1 MRTLGSTSRSQESV
15 QRGKRHPYRRFLRHQ
30 NTRSRPIQLFF
41 KQSQK
46 GSSRK
51 LWGILYLSGA
61 RTASTPEALPA
72 TSTRETLG
80 ARRRVTDLV
89 HRVSE
94 KMRSRQFVNRA
105 AFGSPGPSIRVALGF
120 DACHPVCGGKW
131 CPAGHAGQEG
141 GRVELCTLRYGAT
154 RA

>member
-1 MRTLGSTSRSQESV
+1 MI
-15 QRGKRHPYRRFLRHQ
+15 HMHCFLQFAR
-30 NTRSRPIQLFF
+30 NKLCRPI
-41 KQSQK
+41 
-46 GSSRK
+46 G
-51 LWGILYLSGA
+51 
-61 RTASTPEALPA
+61 
-72 TSTRETLG
+72 ETG
-80 ARRRVTDLV
+80 CPSM
-89 HRVSE
+89 HRAAE

-105 AFGSPGPSIRVALGF
+105 GFGSPGPSIRVALGF